1 MLHLT
6 LRVWFMHIIGHG
18 YPAGHSLLVHV
29 QESARYR
36 LWVHLCAYL
45 ALLAIALVGD
55 YYTKYRER
63 QVRASQLEAQL
74 SQARLHALRMQ
85 LNPHFLFNALNSI
98 AMLTRKNESANAV
111 RMLAG
116 LGDLLR
122 HVLEEARADEVRLR
136 EELEFVGRYLD
147 IERVREF
154 LDINNPE
161 AARQAMRLILAALER
176 AEQFPELGR
185 PTIDPDIRQLV
196 IPFGNA
202 GYIVRYM
209 QMPGGDILVLRLW
222 HGREARK

>member
-1 MLHLT
+1 MI
-6 LRVWFMHIIGHG
+6 RFS
-18 YPAGHSLLVHV
+18 PD
-29 QESARYR
+29 
-36 LWVHLCAYL
+36 
-45 ALLAIALVGD
+45 AL
-55 YYTKYRER
+55 
-63 QVRASQLEAQL
+63 
-74 SQARLHALRMQ
+74 
-85 LNPHFLFNALNSI
+85 
-98 AMLTRKNESANAV
+98 
-111 RMLAG
+111 
-116 LGDLLR
+116 
-122 HVLEEARADEVRLR
+122 
-136 EELEFVGRYLD
+136 LD

-161 AARQAMRLILAALER
+161 AARRAMRLILATLER